1 MNSEC
6 AGPELVAAYLEAR
19 GAASSIERSGAQHAL
34 ETALLAA
41 LQSARAAWPSLSVD
55 GLAWARYLGAHA
67 PQRIDDEVWLNTA
80 TVTDLYVAFACASG
94 DSAAVAALER
104 RHFGEV
110 KAALTGAGVAAS
122 EVEEV
127 LDKLRARLFVGSGE
141 ALPRVA
147 TYSGRGPIVG
157 WLKVAAVRLAVG
169 EFRRTRARPERS
181 VDVDMLERLAPATSE
196 PELAYLRSR
205 YRTAFERA
213 LERALTALTPQQR
226 TLLRLYFVDGIG
238 VEKLGIL
245 SRVHGSTVSRWIAG
259 ARGTLLRETRRLVQS
274 SLPLSDSEY
283 ESLLRVVRS
292 DLHLSLAR
300 FLPEVERD
308 SPR

>member
-1 MNSEC
+1 
-6 AGPELVAAYLEAR
+6 
-19 GAASSIERSGAQHAL
+19 
-34 ETALLAA
+34 
-41 LQSARAAWPSLSVD
+41 
-55 GLAWARYLGAHA
+55 
-67 PQRIDDEVWLNTA
+67 
-80 TVTDLYVAFACASG
+80 
-94 DSAAVAALER
+94 VAALEQ

-110 KAALTGAGVAAS
+110 SAALAGAGVAAS

-127 LDKLRARLFVGSGE
+127 LDKLRAHLFVGSGE

-196 PELAYLRSR
+196 PELAYLRAR

-213 LERALTALTPQQR
+213 LEQALTALTPQQR
-226 TLLRLYFVDGIG
+226 TLLRLYYVDGIG

-300 FLPEVERD
+300 FLPEVEGD